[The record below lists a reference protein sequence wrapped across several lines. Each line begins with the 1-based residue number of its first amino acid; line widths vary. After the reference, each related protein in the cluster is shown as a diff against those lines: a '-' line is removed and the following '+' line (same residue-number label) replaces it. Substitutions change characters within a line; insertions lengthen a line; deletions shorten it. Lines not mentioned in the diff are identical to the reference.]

1 METRAYEAMII
12 LKSGGTEA
20 EMAQAVAAAEEP
32 IKRIGR
38 VINSAS
44 WGRRRLTYRIGKQ
57 AEGHYQLVEFEIA
70 PGQLTEVK
78 RALTLNEHI
87 VRFMI
92 LSRDEAAQPA
102 AAAS

>member
-1 METRAYEAMII
+1 MII
-12 LKSGGTEA
+12 LKSAGTEA
-20 EMAQAVAAAEEP
+20 EMAQAVAAVEEP
-32 IKRIGR
+32 IKRVGGR

-57 AEGHYQLVEFEIA
+57 AEGHYQLVEFEIT

-78 RALTLNEHI
+78 RALTLNEQI